1 MTKPRSAANPTDEYT
16 RNGREALAHVRR
28 ALPDLDEGAAFM
40 ALNHARP
47 SMREIPV
54 EKPSYSPYGASF
66 NFRVHR
72 ADLEREFPIRRGDET
87 SGLAA
92 KLGSGTA
99 SSASGKAARGRKRGE
114 HWLDIAVEVGAWLEA
129 NGVPE
134 RLAEV
139 EDHIGKLLVKY
150 DVGAADS
157 TVRAYRERFVRAFTT
172 HRNRS

>member
-1 MTKPRSAANPTDEYT
+1 
-16 RNGREALAHVRR
+16 
-28 ALPDLDEGAAFM
+28 
-40 ALNHARP
+40 
-47 SMREIPV
+47 MREIPV

-114 HWLDIAVEVGAWLEA
+114 HWLDIAVEVGAWLDA